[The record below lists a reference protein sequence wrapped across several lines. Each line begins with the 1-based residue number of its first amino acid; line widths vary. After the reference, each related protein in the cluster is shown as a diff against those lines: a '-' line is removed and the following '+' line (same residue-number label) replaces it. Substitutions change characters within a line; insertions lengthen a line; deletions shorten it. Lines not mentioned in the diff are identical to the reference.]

1 MKQIKLYIAGYGKVG
16 KALVDMLS
24 ENAAGIEARKG
35 RKLLLCGLANTRRYI
50 LDVEGI
56 PWAEAAGRLA
66 DGIIPGT
73 AFTEALPEAEGCS
86 VFVDC
91 TADATMGSIYPS
103 LMLKGYNVVACNKIP
118 FSGPYKQ
125 FRCLEDLARENGV
138 SLNYETTAGAALPV
152 LVTLDRVMQSGDRF
166 EKMDAVL
173 SGTLNYLLDNY
184 KGVGFDSLVEDAKQ
198 KGFTEPDPSIDLSGK
213 DVLRK
218 IIILSRQIGIALE
231 ESQVALEPIPSDIA
245 DRYAAASSKG
255 KLLRYVASVDSSGK
269 AIVGLQEVASDSSL
283 AALHGTDNAVLITTR
298 DYPSPMLI
306 QGAGAGP
313 RQTAGGLLSDI
324 LRV

>member
-1 MKQIKLYIAGYGKVG
+1 MRQIKLFIAGYGKVG
-16 KALVDMLS
+16 KALVDMLT
-24 ENAAGIEARKG
+24 ENREGIAARRG
-35 RKLLLCGLANTRRYI
+35 RELVLCGLANTRRYI
-50 LDVEGI
+50 LDTKGI
-56 PWAEAAGRLA
+56 PWEEAAVRLV

-91 TADATMGSIYPS
+91 TADPDMGKVYPS
-103 LMLKGYNVVACNKIP
+103 LFARGYNVVACNKIP
-118 FSGPYKQ
+118 FSGSYED
-125 FRCLEDLARENGV
+125 FRKLEDLARINGV

-152 LVTLDRVMQSGDRF
+152 LVTLDRVVQSGDRF

-184 KGVGFDSLVEDAKQ
+184 KGVGFDSLVENAKQ

-218 IIILSRQIGIALE
+218 IIILSRQLGIGLE

-245 DRYAAASSKG
+245 DRYSAAHSRG
-255 KLLRYVASVDSSGK
+255 KLLRYVASVDASGK
-269 AIVGLQEVASDSSL
+269 AVVGLQEVDSDSSL